1 MKRLLRGVVYF
12 FSSPIENMI
21 QTYPVVRQKMK
32 KRDIRFMEQKNG
44 YRDIEARRT
53 FNRQLR
59 GGTFLKKRKL
69 EEKEDRVITEEEA
82 RWRLAQHFDKQ
93 NKLIWDDVDTLKK
106 QIEGLLEFEKVG
118 KKNFGFIHKD
128 LVTLNGMLQTY
139 NEINKHAAEALMKH
153 KTRIDNNLDVI
164 KTAAEVVRKNKTRID
179 NLENRFD
186 TLIGGGKGNE
196 KEQFE

>member
-1 MKRLLRGVVYF
+1 
-12 FSSPIENMI
+12 MI

-69 EEKEDRVITEEEA
+69 EEEDRVITEEEE

-93 NKLIWDDVDTLKK
+93 NKLIWDDVDTIKK
-106 QIEGLLEFEKVG
+106 QIEGLLEFKKVG
-118 KKNFGFIHKD
+118 NKNFGFIHKD

-139 NEINKHAAEALMKH
+139 DEL
-153 KTRIDNNLDVI
+153 I
-164 KTAAEVVRKNKTRID
+164 KTAAEALRSQQTRID